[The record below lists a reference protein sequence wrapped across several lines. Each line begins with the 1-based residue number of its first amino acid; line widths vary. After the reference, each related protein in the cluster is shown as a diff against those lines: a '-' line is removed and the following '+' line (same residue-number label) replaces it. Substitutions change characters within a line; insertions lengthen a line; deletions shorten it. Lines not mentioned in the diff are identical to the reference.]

1 MSLGNIFLPSV
12 VSGSF
17 FLFSSCVCHGDES
30 VRPVFNEVKGLDWV
44 VSGLCG
50 SCPVPHFLA
59 FKLGAFYNV
68 SLFDSCSRAFPV
80 NFLATG
86 KTQDI
91 LRRTE

>member
-1 MSLGNIFLPSV
+1 MSTSLGNIFLPSV
-12 VSGSF
+12 VFWVFSF
-17 FLFSSCVCHGDES
+17 PHVS
-30 VRPVFNEVKGLDWV
+30 VMGMSKACFQYEVKGLDWV

-50 SCPVPHFLA
+50 TCLVPHFLA